1 MHAVKTENLTFVTLF
16 LLVLFFTL
24 FNLTFLPMPV
34 FCEWI
39 TIIGN
44 GYPDCRS
51 EEQVYLQF
59 LKELCKGK
67 TPRTFFSPTHF
78 YHIIPVKC
86 LIGKQGR
93 LKGQCHEMFHL
104 YLRDSNRS
112 GQIFH
117 MLRYFRVQFRI
128 CGDICMCKN
137 FTVFGTQRTKQFCN
151 LSKEF
156 FFYYMRQFCSWSK
169 LI

>member
-1 MHAVKTENLTFVTLF
+1 MFSQRVLGTGTIAVGNRCMSIFVHACCFDRKSHFCLIIPTGAF
-16 LLVLFFTL
+16 LH
-24 FNLTFLPMPV
+24 N
-34 FCEWI
+34 
-39 TIIGN
+39 
-44 GYPDCRS
+44 
-51 EEQVYLQF
+51 LQF
-59 LKELCKGK
+59 LNELCKGK

-86 LIGKQGR
+86 LIGKQSR

-156 FFYYMRQFCSWSK
+156 FFFYMRQFCS
-169 LI
+169 